1 MNDLLAKK
9 LVIGGLTLSDVCR
22 LLEHRISSIEVHMR
36 PSGPGGRKRI
46 GSFRYW
52 ELTEALDLYYEDTTL
67 GNDPEPEMRFPLDIE
82 VKVKGN
88 KVEFMD
94 DGEEIQILFLESK
107 EIDLA
112 ASIMGDRG

>member
-9 LVIGGLTLSDVCR
+9 LMIGGLTLGDVCR
-22 LLEHRISSIEVHMR
+22 LIECRIGSIEVQMR
-36 PSGPGGRKRI
+36 PSGPVDRKRI
-46 GSFRYW
+46 CSFRHW
-52 ELTEALDLYYEDTTL
+52 ELTEALDLYYEYTTFD
-67 GNDPEPEMRFPLDIE
+67 NDPEIEMRFPLDIE

-94 DGEEIQILFLESK
+94 DGEKIQILFLESK